1 MHVLAIAR
9 YHAQSTYSRKKIAA
23 TKGKG
28 GEVMGSAVLGEA
40 ISAIRDW
47 SGKAQRGAT
56 GGPHAAETFGSL
68 VFNDSVQQARL
79 PKTVYQALR
88 RTITHGDPL
97 DAAGADA
104 VAKAMKEWAVEHGA
118 THYTHW
124 FQPLTGITAEKHDS
138 FLSPNGNGKAV
149 TEFSGKELIRGEP
162 DASSFPSGGMR
173 STFEARG
180 YTAWDPTSPPWLL
193 YSGGAVTLVIPTAFV
208 SWTGETLDKK
218 TPLLRSMQA
227 LSKQAIRVLKL
238 FGSNAERVVTTCGPE
253 QEYFLIDSHFYL
265 SRPDL
270 INAGRTLFG
279 AKPPKGQELED
290 QYFGAIP
297 ERVMAFMNE
306 SESELFKVGVP
317 VKTRHNE
324 VAPSQY
330 EIAPV
335 FENANVAT
343 DHQMIV
349 METMR
354 RLAPKFGLACLLH
367 EKPFAGVNGSGKHL
381 NWSMSDDEGNN
392 LLSPG
397 KNTHDNM
404 QFLVFCSAVL
414 RAVNKWQGLLRAS
427 IASAGNDHR
436 LGANEAPPAI
446 LSIFLGDMLT
456 DIFEQIE
463 KGGAK
468 TTKSGGELDTGV
480 MVLPKLPRD
489 AGDRN
494 RTSPFAFTGNKFEFR
509 AVSSNQSIAYPNI
522 ALNMAVTE
530 SLDYMATE
538 LEKAMKGGK
547 TLAQAV
553 TELLPKVIKENKRI
567 IFNGNNYS
575 AEWEKEAG
583 KRGLLNLK
591 NTVDALPQL
600 VSKEVIGLFEKYKVL
615 TDRELHAR
623 YEIMLETYNKVVNI
637 EGQLMVLIAN
647 RYILPAA
654 LEYQRQVAA
663 SVAAVKS
670 AGAKSVEGKKTL
682 DKLTKLVDKFKQSAD
697 KLEKELAHEGGV
709 VREARQALPRQG
721 RAEHG
726 GAARARRRAR
736 DHHAARNVAARHVS
750 RDAVH
755 QVASRLEV
763 ERFGIRGA
771 AATIAAPLVFR

>member
-1 MHVLAIAR
+1 
-9 YHAQSTYSRKKIAA
+9 
-23 TKGKG
+23 
-28 GEVMGSAVLGEA
+28 MGSAVLGDA

-47 SGKAQRGAT
+47 SVTEAKEPRAPRAT
-56 GGPHAAETFGSL
+56 EAFGSL
-68 VFNDSVQQARL
+68 VFNDAVQQTRL
-79 PKTVYQALR
+79 PKPVYHALR
-88 RTITHGDPL
+88 RTITHGEAL
-97 DAAGADA
+97 DHSVADA
-104 VAKAMKEWAVEHGA
+104 VASAMKEWAVEHGA

-138 FLSPNGNGKAV
+138 FLQPTGDGKAV
-149 TEFSGKELIRGEP
+149 AEFSGKELIKGEP

-193 YSGGAVTLVIPTAFV
+193 KSGNSVTLVIPTAFV
-208 SWTGETLDKK
+208 SWTGEALDKK
-218 TPLLRSMQA
+218 TPLLRSMEA
-227 LSKQAIRVLKL
+227 LSKQAVRVLRI
-238 FGSNAERVVTTCGPE
+238 FGSTAERVFTTCGSE
-253 QEYFLIDSHFYL
+253 QEYFLIDRYFYL

-279 AKPPKGQELED
+279 ARPPKGQELED

-297 ERVMAFMNE
+297 DRVMAFM
-306 SESELFKVGVP
+306 SEVETELYKVGVP

-343 DHQMIV
+343 DHQMMT

-354 RLAPKFGLACLLH
+354 RSAPKFGLACLLH
-367 EKPFAGVNGSGKHL
+367 EKPFAGVNGSGKHV
-381 NWSMSDDEGNN
+381 NWSMSDDEGHN
-392 LLSPG
+392 LLTPG
-397 KNTHDNM
+397 ANPHDNM
-404 QFLVFCSAVL
+404 QFLVFCVAVL

-446 LSIFLGDMLT
+446 LSVFLGDMLT

-468 TTKSGGELDTGV
+468 STKHGGELDTGV

-509 AVSSNQSIAYPNI
+509 AVSANQSIAYPNI
-522 ALNMAVTE
+522 ALNVAVTE

-538 LEKAMKGGK
+538 LEKAVKGGK
-547 TLAQAV
+547 PLPKAV
-553 TELLPKVIKENKRI
+553 AELLQKVIKENKRI

-575 AEWEKEAG
+575 KEWEKDAA
-583 KRGLLNLK
+583 KRGLQNLR

-600 VSKEVIGLFEKYKVL
+600 VTKEVVAAFEKYKVL
-615 TDRELHAR
+615 NERELRAR
-623 YEIMLETYNKVVNI
+623 YEVMVETYNKTVNV
-637 EGQLMVLIAN
+637 EGQLMVLMAN

-654 LEYQRQVAA
+654 LDYQKQVAE
-663 SVAAVKS
+663 SVTAVKT
-670 AGAKSVEGKKTL
+670 AGGRSIEGKKTL
-682 DKLTKLVDKFKQSAD
+682 DGLVALIDDFRRRTD
-697 KLEKELAHEGGV
+697 KLAHVLEHEGNGS
-709 VREARQALPRQG
+709 
-721 RAEHG
+721 AEK
-726 GAARARRRAR
+726 
-736 DHHAARNVAARHVS
+736 HAKHF
-750 RDAVH
+750 RDAV
-755 QVASRLEV
+755 VPAMATLREAGDALEV
-763 ERFGIRGA
+763 VLPHERWPL
-771 AATIAAPLVFR
+771 ATYREMLFIK

>member
-1 MHVLAIAR
+1 
-9 YHAQSTYSRKKIAA
+9 
-23 TKGKG
+23 
-28 GEVMGSAVLGEA
+28 MGSAVLSDA
-40 ISAIRDW
+40 ISSIRDW
-47 SGKAQRGAT
+47 SVTDLKEKRDARVT
-56 GGPHAAETFGSL
+56 GTFGSL
-68 VFNDSVQQARL
+68 VFNDEVQQARL
-79 PKTVYQALR
+79 PKAVYHALR
-88 RTITHGDPL
+88 RTMTHGEPL
-97 DAAGADA
+97 DAAAADSVATA
-104 VAKAMKEWAVEHGA
+104 VKEWAVEHGA

-138 FLSPNGNGKAV
+138 FLQISNDGKAV
-149 TEFSGKELIRGEP
+149 TEFSGKELIKGEP

-208 SWTGETLDKK
+208 SWTGEALDKK
-218 TPLLRSMQA
+218 TPLLRSMEA
-227 LSKQAIRVLKL
+227 LCKQAVRVLKL
-238 FGSNAERVVTTCGPE
+238 FGSTAERVVTTCGPE
-253 QEYFLIDSHFYL
+253 QEYFLIDRYFYL

-279 AKPPKGQELED
+279 ARPPKGQELED

-297 ERVMAFMNE
+297 ERVMAFMSE
-306 SESELFKVGVP
+306 VESELYKVGVP

-330 EIAPV
+330 EIAPI

-343 DHQMIV
+343 DHQMIM
-349 METMR
+349 METLKR
-354 RLAPKFGLACLLH
+354 TAPKFGLACLLH

-381 NWSMSDDEGNN
+381 NWSMSDDEGHN

-397 KNTHDNM
+397 ANPHDNM
-404 QFLVFCSAVL
+404 QFLVFCTAVI

-463 KGGAK
+463 KGRAK
-468 TTKSGGELDTGV
+468 STKHGGELDTGV

-509 AVSSNQSIAYPNI
+509 AVSSNQSIAMPNI
-522 ALNMAVTE
+522 ALNLAVTE

-538 LEKAMKGGK
+538 LEKAVKGGK
-547 TLAQAV
+547 TLEQAV
-553 TELLPKVIKENKRI
+553 ADLLPKVIKENKRI
-567 IFNGNNYS
+567 IFNGNGYS
-575 AEWEKEAG
+575 AEWEKEAA
-583 KRGLLNLK
+583 KRGLQNFK

-600 VSKEVIGLFEKYKVL
+600 VSKDVIGAFEKYKVL
-615 TDRELHAR
+615 NEREVRAR
-623 YEIMLETYNKVVNI
+623 YDIMVEQYIKTVNV
-637 EGQLMVLIAN
+637 EGQLMVLMAN

-654 LEYQRQVAA
+654 LEYQRRVAD
-663 SVAAVKS
+663 SVAAVKA
-670 AGAKSVEGKKTL
+670 AGSRSVEGKKTL
-682 DKLTKLVDKFKQSAD
+682 DRLTKLTDDFQRRTD
-697 KLEKELAHEGGV
+697 KLQHALEHEGNGS
-709 VREARQALPRQG
+709 
-721 RAEHG
+721 AEK
-726 GAARARRRAR
+726 
-736 DHHAARNVAARHVS
+736 HAKHF
-750 RDAVH
+750 RDAVIP
-755 QVASRLEV
+755 AMTALREAGDELELMIPH
-763 ERFGIRGA
+763 ETWPL
-771 AATIAAPLVFR
+771 ATYREMLFIK

>member
-1 MHVLAIAR
+1 
-9 YHAQSTYSRKKIAA
+9 
-23 TKGKG
+23 
-28 GEVMGSAVLGEA
+28 MGSAVLSEA

-47 SGKAQRGAT
+47 SVTDGKERRAPR
-56 GGPHAAETFGSL
+56 AAEAFGSL
-68 VFNDSVQQARL
+68 VFNDEVQQARL
-79 PKTVYQALR
+79 PKPVYHALR
-88 RTITHGDPL
+88 RTITHAVPL
-97 DAAGADA
+97 DLSVADA
-104 VAKAMKEWAVEHGA
+104 IAAAMKEWAVEHGA

-138 FLSPNGNGKAV
+138 FLTPTADGKAV
-149 TEFSGKELIRGEP
+149 AEFSGKELIRGEP

-208 SWTGETLDKK
+208 SWTGEALDKK
-218 TPLLRSMQA
+218 TPLLRSMEA
-227 LSKQAIRVLKL
+227 VSKQAVRVLKL
-238 FGSNAERVVTTCGPE
+238 FGSTAERVVATCGPE
-253 QEYFLIDSHFYL
+253 QEYFLIDRYFYL

-279 AKPPKGQELED
+279 ATPPKGQELED

-297 ERVMAFMNE
+297 DRVMAFMNE
-306 SESELFKVGVP
+306 SEAELYKVGVP

-354 RLAPKFGLACLLH
+354 RIAPKYGMACLLH

-381 NWSMSDDEGNN
+381 NWSMSDDEGHN
-392 LLSPG
+392 LLTPG
-397 KNTHDNM
+397 ANPHDNM
-404 QFLVFCSAVL
+404 QFLVFCAAVI

-463 KGGAK
+463 KGKAK
-468 TTKSGGELDTGV
+468 SSKHGGTLDTGV

-509 AVSSNQSIAYPNI
+509 AVSSGQSISYPNT

-530 SLDYMATE
+530 SLDYMAGE
-538 LEKAMKGGK
+538 LEKATKGGK
-547 TLAQAV
+547 SIEKAV
-553 TELLPKVIKENKRI
+553 AELLPKVIKENKRI

-575 AEWEKEAG
+575 AEWEIEAG
-583 KRGLLNLK
+583 RRGLQNLK

-600 VSKEVIGLFEKYKVL
+600 VTKDVIGAFEKYKVL
-615 TDRELHAR
+615 NAREVHAR
-623 YEIMLETYNKVVNI
+623 YDVMVEQYIKTVNV
-637 EGQLMVLIAN
+637 EGQLMVLMAN

-654 LEYQRQVAA
+654 LAYQKDVAD
-663 SVAAVKS
+663 SVSAVKS
-670 AGAKSVEGKKTL
+670 AGGKSVEGKKLL
-682 DKLTKLVDKFKQSAD
+682 DWLTKKTDEFK
-697 KLEKELAHEGGV
+697 
-709 VREARQALPRQG
+709 
-721 RAEHG
+721 
-726 GAARARRRAR
+726 RR
-736 DHHAARNVAARHVS
+736 
-750 RDAVH
+750 
-755 QVASRLEV
+755 
-763 ERFGIRGA
+763 
-771 AATIAAPLVFR
+771 T